1 MMPETFGQRL
11 RKLRKSR
18 GFDQLSFAIA
28 AGYANASPIAKI
40 EKDRM
45 DVRLSMIF
53 KFARVLNYPVALFF
67 YDDPD
72 TLHIQRGTVEDIS
85 DRAHHLHQ
93 DMRKLLDL

>member
-11 RKLRKSR
+11 RRLRKSR

-28 AGYANASPIAKI
+28 TGYANASPIAKI
-40 EKDRM
+40 EKGRL
-45 DVRLSMIF
+45 DVRLSTILT
-53 KFARVLNYPVALFF
+53 FARVLNYPAAFFF

-72 TLHIQRGTVEDIS
+72 TLHLQRGTVEDIS
-85 DRAHHLHQ
+85 DRAQLLHQ